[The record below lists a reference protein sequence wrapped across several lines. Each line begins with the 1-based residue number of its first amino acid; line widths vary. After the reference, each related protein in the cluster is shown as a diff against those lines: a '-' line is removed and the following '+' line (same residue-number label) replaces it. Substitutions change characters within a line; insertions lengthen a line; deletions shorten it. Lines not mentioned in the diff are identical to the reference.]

1 MTERKLHTSTYQLLY
16 IGEDSSL
23 VSLVVASSFF
33 INPEAYLKKIRQLV
47 MCENPP
53 DTVTGSQSH
62 FSPARVWI
70 K

>member
-1 MTERKLHTSTYQLLY
+1 
-16 IGEDSSL
+16 
-23 VSLVVASSFF
+23 
-33 INPEAYLKKIRQLV
+33 